1 MLRVKGKLNSLA
13 GVSYIGLIG
22 CGSILFLLLTVFI
35 LMPSFADNQATAINN
50 GSGISTYS
58 TITTPSVSIS
68 LPDSIAFSEVVPTP
82 DGATTTASTSF
93 SVATTESDGYSLYL
107 YSEGG
112 NSLKSSNPANISSII
127 ATQGDVGLT
136 LSSLKPNTWGYN
148 LGTAAPDDNTTY
160 IGIPTDS
167 TTPIRTK
174 DTSTTGQAN
183 DTYTLSFGA
192 KVDSSIPSGAYSNT
206 LTVAVVALP
215 QVIIAD
221 ELPSGID
228 PDVYTSTNPGAV
240 DVYPTTGWG
249 DDVIAITSDGQFSNI
264 TSVTIGGTDCEPY
277 QVVNEH
283 LIACK
288 LPTKAASAD
297 NGYEV
302 AVTTSTGDI
311 DMHNFT
317 VRYFNPANITSMQ
330 DFTATTCGSMNVG
343 DIIPLVDER
352 NRQVYRVKKMQD
364 GKCWMI
370 DNMKYTGADVSIS
383 NVDGTNG
390 VAYNNEASKYN
401 TVDGTSNQS
410 TANSDKAFYNNPMGE
425 EYCYSTGLST
435 SYTKCGYSYNW
446 YAATAGT
453 GTWATEEYAQVSGSI
468 CPTNWRLPSS
478 VYSSNGVGYSYST
491 TDFPVLN
498 ASMNAGGVATGSDS
512 NYPAGWQFAGAWSG
526 TFAGVWVDNFN
537 YGSETLPG
545 TSGFY
550 WSSNASE
557 TDWAYV
563 MYITDTLSGPLY
575 RMNEYAGA
583 SIRCVMDGV
592 VTIAFDGN
600 GATSGSMS
608 SIKIPAGG
616 QQTLPSNTFTRDGYV
631 FNGWNTASNG
641 SGTSYADGANY
652 TASTSYTG
660 RTVTLYAQWRTLINH
675 LGDVTYMQDFTPTL
689 CDTSDIGATT
699 RLIDRRDGK
708 YYWVAKLADGNCW
721 MTQNLAL
728 DLSTSRTLTP
738 NDSDVTN
745 NWTPNA
751 STSSLENFDHMD
763 DNGEHSYNPGLFV
776 KVDPMDYDTTCDTNV
791 TTINGCAGW
800 QDVSSMTPM
809 TTTRTDGIVVSAN
822 TYDAHFLTGNYYQ
835 WNAATAGTGGAS
847 NNWGTAEDS
856 ICPRGWR
863 LPTGGTSGELRTLL
877 TGVSSA
883 SIVKYPYFYPP
894 AGIVAGSVRP
904 RLYDVGNI
912 GRYWA
917 STHSSSSA
925 NSLDF
930 TLDLGF
936 LSAANSS
943 STRQGL
949 TVRCVAK

>member
-1 MLRVKGKLNSLA
+1 MLRIKDKLNSLA

-22 CGSILFLLLTVFI
+22 CGSILFLLLTAFI
-35 LMPSFADNQATAINN
+35 LMPSFADNQAIAINN
-50 GSGISTYS
+50 DSGISTYS

-82 DGATTTASTSF
+82 DGSTTTASTSF

-107 YSEGG
+107 YSDGD

-148 LGTAAPDDNTTY
+148 LGTAIPDDNTTY
-160 IGIPTDS
+160 IGVPTDS
-167 TTPIRTK
+167 TTPIQTK

-228 PDVYTSTNPGAV
+228 SDVYTSTNPGAV

-277 QVVNEH
+277 QVVSEH

-330 DFTATTCGSMNVG
+330 DFTVTTCGSMNVG

-352 NRQVYRVKKMQD
+352 NRQTYRVKKMQD

-390 VAYNNEASKYN
+390 VAYNNEVGKYN

-575 RMNEYAGA
+575 MMNEYAGA

-600 GATSGSMS
+600 GADSGNMNLQG
-608 SIKIPAGG
+608 IGIG
-616 QQTLPSNTFTRDGYV
+616 QSANLRANEFTRSGYV
-631 FNGWNTASNG
+631 FNGWNTS
-641 SGTSYADGANY
+641 ADGNGTAYTDGARY
-652 TASTSYTG
+652 TALAGSAGQTI
-660 RTVTLYAQWRTLINH
+660 TLYAQWEQAPT
-675 LGDVTYMQDFTPTL
+675 TMQDITL
-689 CDTSDIGATT
+689 SQC
-699 RLIDRRDGK
+699 K
-708 YYWVAKLADGNCW
+708 KLATDTPLTLTDIRDNNTYTVRYINGACW
-721 MTQNLAL
+721 MTQNLRIAGG
-728 DLSTSRTLTP
+728 TTLTP
-738 NDSDVTN
+738 
-745 NWTPNA
+745 
-751 STSSLENFDHMD
+751 STSNVASNYTIPTTDLTSGN
-763 DNGEHSYNPGLFV
+763 SY
-776 KVDPMDYDTTCDTNV
+776 
-791 TTINGCAGW
+791 
-800 QDVSSMTPM
+800 
-809 TTTRTDGIVVSAN
+809 TDGRIHNSGN
-822 TYDAHFLTGNYYQ
+822 TTNGYWYNFC
-835 WNAATAGTGGAS
+835 AASAGTVCQEAIIGGS
-847 NNWGTAEDS
+847 GHD
-856 ICPRGWR
+856 ICPKGWR
-863 LPTGGTSGELRTLL
+863 LPLSSDGSNVVGYAAEFSPVTGGYYVNGSLKDTTEGYWW
-877 TGVSSA
+877 TGTGISNAPSA
-883 SIVKYPYFYPP
+883 IWL
-894 AGIVAGSVRP
+894 IN
-904 RLYDVGNI
+904 YDSANN
-912 GRYWA
+912 
-917 STHSSSSA
+917 SMSSSVGM
-925 NSLDF
+925 NKER
-930 TLDLGF
+930 GMY
-936 LSAANSS
+936 
-943 STRQGL
+943 
-949 TVRCVAK
+949 VRCVRSR